1 MFCSSFNLKKY
12 GKINGIQ
19 RYKCLDC
26 NRNFV
31 ASKRLNSEEIWFK
44 YSSQKQTIQQLA
56 FEYQCSERTI
66 RRHLEKATK
75 AEQKSLPQTVNIVM
89 DTTHFKQRFAVL
101 ILMDSLSLKP
111 IYFRFISAEKNQYYF
126 DAISALIEK
135 GINIQS
141 ITCDGR
147 RGLLNAYPNIPT
159 QMCHFHQI
167 GRGIFYLTKS
177 PKSEA
182 GKELLSLYYSLK
194 FQTQGTLTLALSV
207 WLNKHKGYFNERSAT
222 NPKRFKHKRL
232 RSAYWIKT

>member
-1 MFCSSFNLKKY
+1 
-12 GKINGIQ
+12 
-19 RYKCLDC
+19 
-26 NRNFV
+26 
-31 ASKRLNSEEIWFK
+31 
-44 YSSQKQTIQQLA
+44 
-56 FEYQCSERTI
+56 
-66 RRHLEKATK
+66 
-75 AEQKSLPQTVNIVM
+75 M

-101 ILMDSLSLKP
+101 VLMDSLSLKP
-111 IYFRFISAEKNQYYF
+111 IYFRFIPAEKNQYYF

-135 GINIQS
+135 GIKIQS

-167 GRGIFYLTKS
+167 WRGIFYFTKS

-194 FQTQGTLTLALSV
+194 FQTQETLTLALSV

-222 NPKRFKHKRL
+222 DSKRFKHKR
-232 RSAYWIKT
+232 